1 MFVTIATLYVVYVL
15 GTISIKTISH
25 EPASSVL
32 LSKNKQSEMNRVVKI
47 QKVIAIYQFDML
59 KYYQRFQL
67 DDLPKLAIKT
77 FETLTVQV
85 TYRIQ

>member
-1 MFVTIATLYVVYVL
+1 
-15 GTISIKTISH
+15 
-25 EPASSVL
+25 
-32 LSKNKQSEMNRVVKI
+32 
-47 QKVIAIYQFDML
+47 ML

-85 TYRIQ
+85 TYRIQQTI